1 MRGYWK
7 LKLVL
12 EEATDKLHDD
22 DDDDDNIF
30 SEIF

>member
-22 DDDDDNIF
+22 DDDNIF